1 MTSGLLIFMGLTLI
15 GAGCLLAVFGL
26 VTAVLMFFDEADH

>member
-15 GAGCLLAVFGL
+15 GAGCLLAVCGL
-26 VTAVLMFFDEADH
+26 IAAAIMFFDEADH